1 MERLSVIQRKVIR
14 PLRVRYLLLVFI
26 AVMGIWVVRTSVQDA
41 RSCSVPV
48 FRYAL
53 ERWNPDPYKAIF
65 IYRDKISEKDRAL
78 LDQLNQAIFNAEYPL
93 NLRMREVD
101 VATFSKE
108 KLEGLLKG
116 PIPEELPVFAV
127 WYPDQMGKEVP
138 LWTIR
143 LTPSVIQDLMIS
155 SKRKQ
160 MAESLINGESV
171 VWVFVPSGN
180 SKMDE
185 EAMALIR
192 QELESAVDKYSKTPF
207 YVLSGNRKKEL
218 TYGFPILTVSPDDA
232 NERFFL
238 DMLLHSESDL
248 LEYTHEPMVFI
259 VFGRGRSLG
268 CLFGEYI
275 TSDKIQDAIA
285 FLSGACS
292 CEVKALNPGMDLLLA
307 APWDQVV
314 MDSFVDDTPLP
325 ELTGVMPD
333 PPAPVEQSA
342 AVIPEDV
349 PTEKSNNIKKSN
361 SVLKSYGI
369 ALGLVLAI
377 VVFTGI
383 VLTIWQKKD

>member
-1 MERLSVIQRKVIR
+1 
-14 PLRVRYLLLVFI
+14 LRVRYLLLVFI
-26 AVMGIWVVRTSVQDA
+26 GVMVIWAVRPLVEDA

-78 LDQLNQAIFNAEYPL
+78 LDQLNQAIFDPEYPL

-108 KLEGLLKG
+108 RLEGLLKG
-116 PIPEELPVFAV
+116 PVPEELPAFAI
-127 WYPDQMGKEVP
+127 WYPDQMGKTRP

-143 LTPSVIQDLMIS
+143 LTPSVLQDLIIS
-155 SKRKQ
+155 PKRKQ

-180 SKMDE
+180 SKKDE
-185 EAMALIR
+185 EAMALVK
-192 QELESAVDKYSKTPF
+192 QELESAMDKYSKTPF

-232 NERFFL
+232 DERFFL
-238 DMLLHSESDL
+238 DMLIRSESDL
-248 LEYTHEPMVFI
+248 SGYTDEPMVFI

-292 CEVKALNPGMDLLLA
+292 CEVKALNPGIDLLLA
-307 APWDQVV
+307 APWDQVI

-342 AVIPEDV
+342 AVVPEDI
-349 PTEKSNNIKKSN
+349 PMEKSNSIEKSN
-361 SVLKSYGI
+361 SVLKSYGV
-369 ALGLVLAI
+369 ALGLVLAV
-377 VVFTGI
+377 VVFAGI
-383 VLTIWQKKD
+383 ILTVLQKKD

>member
-1 MERLSVIQRKVIR
+1 M
-14 PLRVRYLLLVFI
+14 RVRYLLLVFI
-26 AVMGIWVVRTSVQDA
+26 AVMGICAIRPSVEDA

-78 LDQLNQAIFNAEYPL
+78 LDQLNQAIFNPEYPL
-93 NLRMREVD
+93 NLRMREVN

-108 KLEGLLKG
+108 KLEGLLKS
-116 PIPEELPVFAV
+116 PIPEELPVFAI
-127 WYPDQMGKEVP
+127 WYPDQMGKAAP
-138 LWTIR
+138 LWTII
-143 LTPSVIQDLMIS
+143 LTPSVIQDLIIS
-155 SKRKQ
+155 PKRKQ
-160 MAESLINGESV
+160 MSESLINGESV

-180 SKMDE
+180 GNKDE
-185 EAMALIR
+185 QAMALIK
-192 QELESAVDKYSKTPF
+192 QELECAMITYGKTPF
-207 YVLSGNRKKEL
+207 YVLSGNQKKKL
-218 TYGFPILTVSPDDA
+218 AYGFPVLTVSPDDA
-232 NERFFL
+232 KERFFL
-238 DMLLHSESDL
+238 DMLLRSESDL
-248 LEYTHEPMVFI
+248 LEYTDEPMVFI

-268 CLFGEYI
+268 CLFGQHI

-292 CEVKALNPGMDLLLA
+292 CEVKSLNPGMDLLLA

-333 PPAPVEQSA
+333 PPAPVEQSP
-342 AVIPEDV
+342 AVVPEDV
-349 PTEKSNNIKKSN
+349 PIEKSN
-361 SVLKSYGI
+361 SVLKSYGV

-377 VVFTGI
+377 VVFAGI
-383 VLTIWQKKD
+383 ILTIWQKKD

>member
-1 MERLSVIQRKVIR
+1 M
-14 PLRVRYLLLVFI
+14 RVRYLLLVFI
-26 AVMGIWVVRTSVQDA
+26 AVMGIWAIRPSVQDA

-78 LDQLNQAIFNAEYPL
+78 LDQLNQAVFNPEYPL

-116 PIPEELPVFAV
+116 PIPEELPVFAI
-127 WYPDQMGKEVP
+127 WYPDQIGKAHP

-143 LTPSVIQDLMIS
+143 LTPSVIQDLIIS
-155 SKRKQ
+155 PKRKQ

-180 SKMDE
+180 GKKDE
-185 EAMALIR
+185 QAMALVK
-192 QELESAVDKYSKTPF
+192 QELESAMDKYSKTPF

-232 NERFFL
+232 NEHFFL
-238 DMLLHSESDL
+238 DMLLRSESDL
-248 LEYTHEPMVFI
+248 LEYTDEPMVFI

-275 TSDKIQDAIA
+275 TADKIQDAIT

-307 APWDQVV
+307 APWDQVI

-333 PPAPVEQSA
+333 PPEPVERSA
-342 AVIPEDV
+342 AVVPEDI
-349 PTEKSNNIKKSN
+349 PIKKSN
-361 SVLKSYGI
+361 NVLKSYGI
-369 ALGLVLAI
+369 ALGSVLVIVVLA
-377 VVFTGI
+377 GI
-383 VLTIWQKKD
+383 ILTIWQKKD

>member
-1 MERLSVIQRKVIR
+1 
-14 PLRVRYLLLVFI
+14 LRVRYLLLVFI

-369 ALGLVLAI
+369 GLGLVLAV
-377 VVFTGI
+377 VVFAGI